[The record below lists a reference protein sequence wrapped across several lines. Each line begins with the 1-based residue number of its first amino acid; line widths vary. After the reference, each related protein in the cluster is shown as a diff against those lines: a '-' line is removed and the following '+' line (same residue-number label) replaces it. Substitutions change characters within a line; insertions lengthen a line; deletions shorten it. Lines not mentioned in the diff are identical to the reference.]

1 MKSLAAYT
9 PARVSLGVAGGSL
22 PTKPLLDLRLAQAR
36 ARDAVHVP
44 LDSISLSRELAL
56 RAWPSRTL
64 ASRAADRIRYLRRP
78 DEGRLLDAPS
88 SKAVATLATSPRLVF
103 ILADGLS
110 ALAIH
115 RQAVP
120 LVEQLFRRLPHAPDE
135 ANPIWIV
142 QQARVAVGD
151 HIGELLGASLS
162 VVLIGE
168 RPGLSS
174 PDSLGVYLTWQPRRG
189 RTDAER
195 NCVSNIH
202 PQGLSAEV
210 SAHKVAFL
218 INEAFR
224 LQLSGVGLK
233 ENAVRLL
240 GDA

>member
-36 ARDAVHVP
+36 ARDAVHIP
-44 LDSISLSRELAL
+44 LDPISLSRELAL
-56 RAWPSRTL
+56 HAWPSRTL
-64 ASRAADRIRYLRRP
+64 ASRAVDRSRYLRCP
-78 DEGRLLDAPS
+78 DQGRLLDDRS
-88 SKAVATLATSPRLVF
+88 SETAAGIANSPRLAF

-115 RQAVP
+115 RQAVRF
-120 LVEQLFRRLPHAPDE
+120 LEQLFSRLPHAPDE
-135 ANPIWIV
+135 MNPIWIV

-151 HIGELLGASLS
+151 HIGELLGASLTL
-162 VVLIGE
+162 VLIGE

-210 SAHKVAFL
+210 AAHKVAFL
-218 INEAFR
+218 INQAFR
-224 LQLSGVGLK
+224 LRLSGVDLK
-233 ENAVRLL
+233 ENAVGVL
-240 GDA
+240 DNP